1 MSSKS
6 FRISKDS
13 LKALSLSIALF
24 VKLLTKTCEVVQS
37 SSSAGLPGKRPA
49 NTLDICHLAHALK
62 RYEVLTFLKDL
73 IDEMKPKS
81 DESVSIESVEKVIV
95 DTDAAVAKRKSLMR
109 SEAGDC
115 EARKKIKGAQSSIT
129 SFFKQTVV

>member
-1 MSSKS
+1 
-6 FRISKDS
+6 
-13 LKALSLSIALF
+13 
-24 VKLLTKTCEVVQS
+24 
-37 SSSAGLPGKRPA
+37 
-49 NTLDICHLAHALK
+49 
-62 RYEVLTFLKDL
+62 
-73 IDEMKPKS
+73 MKPKS